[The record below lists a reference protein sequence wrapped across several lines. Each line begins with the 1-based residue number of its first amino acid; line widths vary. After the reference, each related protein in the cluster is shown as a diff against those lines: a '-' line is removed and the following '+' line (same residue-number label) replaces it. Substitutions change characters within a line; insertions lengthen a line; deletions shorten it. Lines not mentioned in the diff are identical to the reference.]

1 MKTGSA
7 ALQVRDFNLEELEVK
22 AKADGDG
29 YRLTGYGSVFGVQ
42 DSYSEVVAKGA
53 FLESI
58 AERGRTKRK
67 LPMLWQHRSAEP
79 IGVWDTMKED
89 SRGLYLEGDLLKGV
103 QVAEEARIRAEAG
116 AVTGLSI
123 GYYVRDSSRDEKTG
137 VVTLKRVD
145 LIETSLVT
153 FPANDDARVEAVK
166 FMLSEGS
173 LPDVKG
179 FERFLRREAGFSKT
193 QAALIVTKG
202 FAELVRRESGSDDD
216 QTRTTPSGEIRSA
229 LDAIASVRSILAKP
243 LGS

>member
-7 ALQVRDFNLEELEVK
+7 AVQVRDFDLSDLEIK
-22 AKADGDG
+22 AAGDG
-29 YRLTGYGSVFGVQ
+29 YTMTGYGSVFGVQ
-42 DSYSEVVAKGA
+42 DSYSEVVAPGA

-58 AERGRTKRK
+58 KDITAKGRK
-67 LPMLWQHRSAEP
+67 LPMLWQHRSSEP
-79 IGVWDTMKED
+79 IGVWNVMKED
-89 SRGLYLEGDLLKGV
+89 KRGLYLEGTILKGV

-145 LIETSLVT
+145 LVETSLVT
-153 FPANDDARVEAVK
+153 FPANDDARVDAVK

-193 QAALIVTKG
+193 QAALIMTRG
-202 FAELVRRESGSDDD
+202 YAELLRRESESGEPET
-216 QTRTTPSGEIRSA
+216 TRTAPSSDVRSA
-229 LDAIASVRSILAKP
+229 LSAIAAARAKLSNP
-243 LGS
+243 LV